1 MVASHLAQLLEALRT
16 CYDDDL
22 DCPPWSLRDALTDTA
37 MYPPNDE
44 AVFYGCQAWLSMSC
58 ILQTLFATEL
68 CELLALQQRPAPA
81 VKLRQLLDALGER
94 YIDDASWDNET
105 LAAALQE
112 VAWSVP
118 TDETFEGRFAW
129 LTMSGQDQAM
139 FADSLCTLLTLHQVY
154 SPAPATEE
162 PEQ

>member
-1 MVASHLAQLLEALRT
+1 MVASHLSQLLEALRT
-16 CYDDDL
+16 CYDDDVNWA
-22 DCPPWSLRDALTDTA
+22 PWSLQDALTDVA
-37 MYPPNDE
+37 MYPPNK
-44 AVFYGCQAWLSMSC
+44 AVFYGCEAWLSIPC

-68 CELLALQQRPAPA
+68 CELLTMHQRPAPA

-129 LTMSGQDQAM
+129 LNMSSLDQGI
-139 FADSLCTLLTLHQVY
+139 FADSLCSVLTLHQGC